1 MDYEPIGSAHGHS
14 CRKRKYIMKTIT
26 LNRAKYVV
34 RDDRHTFL
42 SDILKLTG
50 KHKPVK
56 SKGPDRRLYP
66 TDGNV
71 STAAYV
77 QEYYALNSTRRNFK
91 NLAAPYGDANLVGFY
106 EGLSDRLTVPEG
118 EDSMELCHED

>member
-1 MDYEPIGSAHGHS
+1 
-14 CRKRKYIMKTIT
+14 MKTIT
-26 LNRAKYVV
+26 LGRARYTV
-34 RDDRHTFL
+34 RDDRDIM

-56 SKGPDRRLYP
+56 SKGAERRMYP
-66 TDGNV
+66 TEGATL

-77 QEYYALNSTRRNFK
+77 KQYYGLNSERRLFK

-106 EGLSDRLTVPEG
+106 EGLSDRLSVPMG
-118 EDSMELCHED
+118 EDSMEVEL

>member
-1 MDYEPIGSAHGHS
+1 
-14 CRKRKYIMKTIT
+14 MKTIT
-26 LNRAKYVV
+26 LNRARYTV

-56 SKGPDRRLYP
+56 SKGAVVRMYP
-66 TDGNV
+66 SEGATL

-77 QEYYALNSTRRNFK
+77 KQYYGLNSERRLFK
-91 NLAAPYGDANLVGFY
+91 NHAAPYGDANLAGFY
-106 EGLSDRLTVPEG
+106 AGLSDRLSVPEG
-118 EDSMELCHED
+118 VDSLEVEL

>member
-1 MDYEPIGSAHGHS
+1 
-14 CRKRKYIMKTIT
+14 MKTIT
-26 LNRAKYVV
+26 LHRARYTV

-56 SKGPDRRLYP
+56 SKGAERRLYP
-66 TDGNV
+66 ADGATL

-77 QEYYALNSTRRNFK
+77 GQYYALNSTRRNFK
-91 NLAAPYGDANLVGFY
+91 TGGGPYGSENTLVGFY
-106 EGLSDRLTVPEG
+106 GGLSDRVSIPEG
-118 EDSMELCHED
+118 EDSMECL

>member
-1 MDYEPIGSAHGHS
+1 
-14 CRKRKYIMKTIT
+14 MKTIT
-26 LNRAKYVV
+26 LGRARYTV

-56 SKGPDRRLYP
+56 SKGPERRLYP
-66 TDGNV
+66 ADGASM

-77 QEYYALNSTRRNFK
+77 SQYYALNSNRNNFK
-91 NLAAPYGDANLVGFY
+91 GGGAPYGDANLVGFY
-106 EGLSDRLTVPEG
+106 EGLSDRLTVPQG
-118 EDSMELCHED
+118 EDSMEVCDAN

>member
-1 MDYEPIGSAHGHS
+1 
-14 CRKRKYIMKTIT
+14 MKTIT
-26 LNRAKYVV
+26 LGRARYTV

-56 SKGPDRRLYP
+56 SKGPERRLYP
-66 TDGNV
+66 TDGDV

-77 QEYYALNSTRRNFK
+77 AEYYALNSGRWPK
-91 NLAAPYGDANLVGFY
+91 GQGSPYGNENTLAGFY
-106 EGLSDRLTVPEG
+106 AGLSDRVTVPEG
-118 EDSMELCHED
+118 EDSMKVCHED

>member
-1 MDYEPIGSAHGHS
+1 
-14 CRKRKYIMKTIT
+14 MKTII
-26 LNRAKYVV
+26 LDRARYIV

-56 SKGPDRRLYP
+56 PKGGDRRLYP
-66 TDGNV
+66 ADGATL

-77 QEYYALNSTRRNFK
+77 GQYYALNSTRRLFK

-106 EGLSDRLTVPEG
+106 DSLSDRVTVPMG
-118 EDSMELCHED
+118 EDSMEVCDDILA

>member
-1 MDYEPIGSAHGHS
+1 
-14 CRKRKYIMKTIT
+14 MKTIT

-34 RDDRHTFL
+34 RDDRHSFL

-66 TDGNV
+66 TDGAV

-77 QEYYALNSTRRNFK
+77 AEYYGLNSERRLFK
-91 NLAAPYGDANLVGFY
+91 NLAASYGDANLVGFY
-106 EGLSDRLTVPEG
+106 DSLSDRVTVPEG
-118 EDSMELCHED
+118 EDSMEVCDAD

>member
-1 MDYEPIGSAHGHS
+1 
-14 CRKRKYIMKTIT
+14 MKTIT

-34 RDDRHTFL
+34 RDDRDTFM

-56 SKGPDRRLYP
+56 SKGAERRLYP
-66 TDGNV
+66 ADGASL

-77 QEYYALNSTRRNFK
+77 GQYYALNSTRRLFK
-91 NLAAPYGDANLVGFY
+91 DHAAPYGDDNLAGFY
-106 EGLSDRLTVPEG
+106 EGLSNRLSVPEG
-118 EDSMELCHED
+118 EDSMEVEL

>member
-1 MDYEPIGSAHGHS
+1 
-14 CRKRKYIMKTIT
+14 MKTIT
-26 LNRAKYVV
+26 LNRARYTV

-56 SKGPDRRLYP
+56 PKGGDRRLYP
-66 TDGNV
+66 ADGAV

-77 QEYYALNSTRRNFK
+77 AEYYALNSGRWPKGQPSPFGGENT
-91 NLAAPYGDANLVGFY
+91 LAGFY
-106 EGLSDRLTVPEG
+106 DSLSDRVTVPMG
-118 EDSMELCHED
+118 EDSMEVCDAI

>member
-1 MDYEPIGSAHGHS
+1 
-14 CRKRKYIMKTIT
+14 MKTIT
-26 LNRAKYVV
+26 LNRARYTV

-56 SKGPDRRLYP
+56 PKGGVQRLYP
-66 TDGNV
+66 TDGAV

-77 QEYYALNSTRRNFK
+77 GQYYALNSTRRLFK
-91 NLAAPYGDANLVGFY
+91 NLAAPYGNENTLVGFY
-106 EGLSDRLTVPEG
+106 DSLSDRLTVPEG
-118 EDSMELCHED
+118 EDSMEVCHED

>member
-1 MDYEPIGSAHGHS
+1 
-14 CRKRKYIMKTIT
+14 MKTIT
-26 LNRAKYVV
+26 LNRARYTV
-34 RDDRHTFL
+34 RDDRHSFL

-56 SKGPDRRLYP
+56 SKGPVVRMYP
-66 TDGNV
+66 SEGATL

-77 QEYYALNSTRRNFK
+77 KQYYELNTERRLFK
-91 NLAAPYGDANLVGFY
+91 NLGAPYGPDNTLVGFY

-118 EDSMELCHED
+118 EDSVEVCHED

>member
-1 MDYEPIGSAHGHS
+1 
-14 CRKRKYIMKTIT
+14 MKTIT
-26 LNRAKYVV
+26 LNRARYTV
-34 RDDRHTFL
+34 RDDRDTFM

-56 SKGPDRRLYP
+56 SKGSVVRMYP
-66 TDGNV
+66 TEGATL

-77 QEYYALNSTRRNFK
+77 KQYYGLNSERRLFK
-91 NLAAPYGDANLVGFY
+91 NMAAPYGDANLVGFY

-118 EDSMELCHED
+118 EDSMEVEL